1 MSPQELRSTC
11 DMFLKILQDVHDGKN
26 FSRANRAD
34 YTQPLISD
42 GANAYHLNQVSK
54 FIVRVLIDD
63 CEIDTESLQRVWSP
77 LSTEASDK
85 MDSIYPSLREDVAE
99 LCRKYTYGIEIE
111 GQRAEHERFLR
122 AEHAKETHLANQA
135 RAEAAKS
142 QEEADQARAE
152 AAIREVASGD
162 TKAVVPG
169 PMVTLVMITKSLG
182 SAISVEQ
189 FVLLAP
195 AAGKREAFAREVEG
209 RLVGRKASNAVPAN
223 A

>member
-1 MSPQELRSTC
+1 MRSHFDIQC
-11 DMFLKILQDVHDGKN
+11 N
-26 FSRANRAD
+26 
-34 YTQPLISD
+34 
-42 GANAYHLNQVSK
+42 
-54 FIVRVLIDD
+54 
-63 CEIDTESLQRVWSP
+63 
-77 LSTEASDK
+77 
-85 MDSIYPSLREDVAE
+85 
-99 LCRKYTYGIEIE
+99 
-111 GQRAEHERFLR
+111 
-122 AEHAKETHLANQA
+122 THLRITIVLGSAYSHPHTHPLNPQMAAAGRAVAA
-135 RAEAAKS
+135 RVAGGEGGRRRGWPA
-142 QEEADQARAE
+142 ARAE

-209 RLVGRKASNAVPAN
+209 RWIGRKASNAVPAN

>member
-1 MSPQELRSTC
+1 MQHPPT
-11 DMFLKILQDVHDGKN
+11 HH
-26 FSRANRAD
+26 NRARVSLF
-34 YTQPLISD
+34 TPTHPPSQPTD
-42 GANAYHLNQVSK
+42 G
-54 FIVRVLIDD
+54 
-63 CEIDTESLQRVWSP
+63 
-77 LSTEASDK
+77 
-85 MDSIYPSLREDVAE
+85 
-99 LCRKYTYGIEIE
+99 GGGE
-111 GQRAEHERFLR
+111 GGGGEGGRRRGWPA
-122 AEHAKETHLANQA
+122 
-135 RAEAAKS
+135 
-142 QEEADQARAE
+142 ARAE

-209 RLVGRKASNAVPAN
+209 RWIGRKASNAVPAD